1 MKAKLLIVAL
11 VVFGL
16 TSCTQYT
23 CPTYSKKDMKK
34 QQKDTEVVKKEKV

>member
-1 MKAKLLIVAL
+1 MKIRIALFLL

-16 TSCTQYT
+16 AACTQYT

-34 QQKDTEVVKKEKV
+34 KEVAIEKERI